1 MQLMLMYNLGW
12 KSDSNLGHNK
22 ICISNFIF
30 KFLTSA
36 AAAAA
41 AEHSEKK
48 LKSILPLHMNK
59 KGESDFSFLFLK

>member
-1 MQLMLMYNLGW
+1 MLMYNLGW

-22 ICISNFIF
+22 ICMSNFIF
-30 KFLTSA
+30 KFLTSAA

-48 LKSILPLHMNK
+48 LKSILPLHMHK
-59 KGESDFSFLFLK
+59 KGESDFSFPFLK

>member
-22 ICISNFIF
+22 ICMSNFIF

-41 AEHSEKK
+41 AAAEHSEKK
-48 LKSILPLHMNK
+48 T
-59 KGESDFSFLFLK
+59 